1 LRLALPLLAV
11 LVTVLLAGSV
21 AAVASARPS
30 PPVSVRDLR
39 SLVDHYRTVTWTYQ
53 RAAHWRRTPTAYV
66 ERRSRDREYLEWS
79 IGTWT
84 RRADLAQRAA
94 LARIERRTAV
104 RLPEAPRLHARLS
117 RRVAYNRRLALSL
130 RRIYPG
136 AVPQSFARAGVR
148 TGRETLR
155 LWQKRSA
162 LAAVAVAAHVVAGPP
177 VPGWLSDAF
186 QCIHRYEGAWT
197 SNTGNGYYGG
207 LQMDIAFQSRYGG
220 DFLNRWGTADNWP
233 VWAQIQAAAVAYQS
247 GRGFYPW
254 PNTARAC
261 GLI

>member
-1 LRLALPLLAV
+1 MRLALPLLAA
-11 LVTVLLAGSV
+11 LLIALLAGSV
-21 AAVASARPS
+21 ATRASARPV

-39 SLVDHYRTVTWTYQ
+39 ALVDHYRTVTWTYQ
-53 RAAHWRRTPTAYV
+53 RAAHRRRTRTAYG
-66 ERRSRDREYLEWS
+66 ERRSRDRGYLQWS

-94 LARIERRTAV
+94 LARIERRLAV
-104 RLPEAPRLHARLS
+104 HLPKAPRLRAQLS
-117 RRVAYNRRLALSL
+117 RRVAFNRRLALSL

-136 AVPQSFARAGVR
+136 TVPPSFASARAR

-155 LWQKRSA
+155 LWQRRSA
-162 LAAVAVAAHVVAGPP
+162 LAAVAVSTHALSGPD
-177 VPGWLSDAF
+177 VPAWLSDAF

-207 LQMDIAFQSRYGG
+207 LQMDVPFQARYGG
-220 DFLNRWGTADNWP
+220 DFLARWGTADNWP
-233 VWAQIQAAAVAYQS
+233 VWAQIQAAADAYRS
-247 GRGFYPW
+247 GRGFTPW

-261 GLI
+261 GLL